1 MRDALSLR
9 RGMVGDGQGTCTK
22 VRPLMVGITRIG
34 TYFPRRRLER
44 SLLAKAW
51 GGRSAPGA
59 RTVAAIDEDALTLA
73 VDAVQACLGDGDPSA
88 YDALYFASTSAPYL
102 EKQVASM
109 VATAADLP
117 RASAVA
123 DFTGSLRAGLIALRA
138 ACDGVAAGSLRHA
151 IVAAADVRVPEPGSD
166 LEAQLGDAGAAVA
179 VGREGVIAE
188 LVSVASVAEE
198 FTYFW
203 RTDEQR
209 YVQVSDAR
217 FGNQYGVARDVPEAV
232 GAALRKAELP
242 AGKLAKLVVA
252 APDARSAA
260 DVAKRIGCD
269 PATQLE
275 ASLAAEAGILGAP
288 EPLVL
293 LAKALET
300 AAPGDFIAVAAYGE
314 GADAMVFRV
323 TDAIASAR
331 PRPVADAL
339 AGGMPLPSYERYLR
353 ARNVLPNDVGG
364 EAVPTYIEWKELKQ
378 DVRLYGSRCEACG
391 LVQYPQARVCQGC
404 LARDRMADHKLARSG
419 RVFTFTIDN
428 LAQVPEHPMPMV
440 IVDLDGGGRVYLQGT
455 DCVEG
460 DIAVDKRV
468 RLTFRRLH
476 EAAGNRNY
484 FWKVRPA
491 R

>member
-1 MRDALSLR
+1 
-9 RGMVGDGQGTCTK
+9 
-22 VRPLMVGITRIG
+22 MVGITRVG
-34 TYFPRRRLER
+34 TYFPRRRLDR
-44 SLLAKAW
+44 ALLAKAW
-51 GGRSAPGA
+51 GGRGAPGA
-59 RTVAAIDEDALTLA
+59 RVVAAIDEDALTLA
-73 VDAVQACLGDGDPSA
+73 VDAAQACVGSADPSGF
-88 YDALYFASTSAPYL
+88 DALYFASTSAPYH
-102 EKQVASM
+102 EKQIASM
-109 VATAADLP
+109 IATAVDLP
-117 RASAVA
+117 RATAVA
-123 DFTGSLRAGLIALRA
+123 DFGGSLRAGLTALRS
-138 ACDGVAAGSLRHA
+138 ACDGVGAGSLRHA
-151 IVAAADVRVPEPGSD
+151 IVTAADVRVPEPGSD
-166 LEAQLGDAGAAVA
+166 LEGQLGDAGAAVA

-209 YVQVSDAR
+209 YVQVADAR
-217 FGNQYGVARDVPEAV
+217 FGNQYGLAHDVPEAL

-242 AGKLAKLVVA
+242 AGKLAKVIVA
-252 APDARSAA
+252 APDARGAA
-260 DVAKRIGCD
+260 DVAKRVGCD
-269 PATQLE
+269 PAKQLE
-275 ASLAAEAGILGAP
+275 PSLATEAGMLGTA

-300 AAPGDFIAVAAYGE
+300 ASPGDFIAVAAYGE

-331 PRPVADAL
+331 PRPIADAL
-339 AGGMPLPSYERYLR
+339 AGGIPLASYERYLR
-353 ARNVLPNDVGG
+353 ARNVLPHDVGG

-378 DVRLYGSRCEACG
+378 DVRLYGSRCDACG
-391 LVQYPQARVCQGC
+391 MVQYPQARVCQGC
-404 LARDRMADHKLARSG
+404 QARDRMTDHKLARTG
-419 RVFTFTIDN
+419 TVFTFTIDN

-455 DCVEG
+455 DCAEG

-491 R
+491 